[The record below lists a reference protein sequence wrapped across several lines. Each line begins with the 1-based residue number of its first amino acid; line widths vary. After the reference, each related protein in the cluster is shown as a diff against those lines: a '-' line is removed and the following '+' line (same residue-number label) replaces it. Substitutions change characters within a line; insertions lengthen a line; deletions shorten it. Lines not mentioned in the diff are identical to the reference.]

1 MFERALRIGEHTAR
15 IGEHADTLELMMRGD
30 VSPDEA
36 ARFFD
41 FMALHFAGQRYMLVT
56 GDVSQLGR
64 VPAESRRTVM
74 RQSGRVPPIRGLV
87 YHRTTFT
94 GRVLTE
100 LVIRGYALATGADV
114 PVHFVEDEA
123 EARAWLARR
132 REQLAGERG

>member
-1 MFERALRIGEHTAR
+1 MFERVLRIGEHTAR
-15 IGEHADTLELMMRGD
+15 IGEHADTLELTMRGD

-41 FMALHFAGQRYMLVT
+41 FMAFHFAGHRYMLIT

-74 RQSGRVPPIRGLV
+74 KESGRVPPIRGLV
-87 YHRTTFT
+87 YYRTTFT

-114 PVHFVEDEA
+114 AVHFVEHEP

-132 REQLAGERG
+132 RERLAGERG

>member
-1 MFERALRIGEHTAR
+1 MFERVLRIGEHTAR
-15 IGEHADTLELMMRGD
+15 IGEHADTLELTMRGD

-41 FMALHFAGQRYMLVT
+41 FMALHFAGQRYMLIT

-64 VPAESRRTVM
+64 VPAESRKTVM
-74 RQSGRVPPIRGLV
+74 RESGRVPPIRGLV
-87 YHRTTFT
+87 YYRTPFT

-114 PVHFVEDEA
+114 AVHFVEDEA